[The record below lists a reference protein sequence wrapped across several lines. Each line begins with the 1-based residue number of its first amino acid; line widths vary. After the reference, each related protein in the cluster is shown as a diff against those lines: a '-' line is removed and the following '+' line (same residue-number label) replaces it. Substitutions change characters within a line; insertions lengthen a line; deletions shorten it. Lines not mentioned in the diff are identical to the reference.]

1 MISCLIFVTLIIV
14 YDFDKYLDSKL
25 TYEIKDVTFD

>member
-1 MISCLIFVTLIIV
+1 MLNIRYNI

-25 TYEIKDVTFD
+25 IYEIKDVNFD

>member
-1 MISCLIFVTLIIV
+1 MLNIRYNV

-25 TYEIKDVTFD
+25 IYEIKDVNFD